1 MNGLEEFINN
11 MVSSVGNG
19 DFRFVLL
26 RESKENPCWYV
37 FACEFGSN
45 KWIVSGIDGAIGIG
59 GHYEIEKGANLQEV
73 LSVLADSGWK
83 VELHSYF
90 YFSMT
95 S

>member
-26 RESKENPCWYV
+26 RWSKKEPYWCV
-37 FACEFGSN
+37 FACEFGN
-45 KWIVSGIDGAIGIG
+45 IKRMVTGIDGAVGVG
-59 GHYEIEKGANLQEV
+59 GHYCIEKEANLQDV
-73 LSVLADSGWK
+73 LSVLADSDWK

-90 YFSMT
+90 FE
-95 S
+95 